1 MGKDFKVE
9 AGEIAT
15 AWSPNFQDA
24 VYKGAEYTNSQISVV
39 EGKITST
46 VEKINTVD
54 GRVTGLASRIEQT
67 EKVSRLLLVILVL
80 LIVPPIGIYQSE

>member
-1 MGKDFKVE
+1 
-9 AGEIAT
+9 
-15 AWSPNFQDA
+15 
-24 VYKGAEYTNSQISVV
+24 EYTNSQISVV

-54 GRVTGLASRIEQT
+54 GRVTGLASRVEQT